1 MDNLVISWNIKYEIQ
16 TIMHNRILNLFYL
29 MLSALWFENSH
40 TVFYHENTTFNE
52 ISNSIIF
59 KIENIN

>member
-1 MDNLVISWNIKYEIQ
+1 
-16 TIMHNRILNLFYL
+16 